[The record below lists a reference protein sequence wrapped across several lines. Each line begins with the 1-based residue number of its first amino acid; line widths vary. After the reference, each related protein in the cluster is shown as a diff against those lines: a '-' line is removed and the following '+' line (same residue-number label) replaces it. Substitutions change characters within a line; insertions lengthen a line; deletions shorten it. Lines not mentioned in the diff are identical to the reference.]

1 MWTSNESA
9 REAANGT
16 NLAIR
21 IDNHQ
26 FDEDSDGT
34 GRSKIMI
41 QGLAGGVGLDE
52 VGSGIYIDL
61 MEISERQ
68 GS

>member
-9 REAANGT
+9 KEAANGT
-16 NLAIR
+16 HLAIR
-21 IDNHQ
+21 IDNLQ
-26 FDEDSDGT
+26 FDEDSDET
-34 GRSKIMI
+34 ARSKIMI
-41 QGLAGGVGLDE
+41 QGLAAGIGLDA

-68 GS
+68 EI